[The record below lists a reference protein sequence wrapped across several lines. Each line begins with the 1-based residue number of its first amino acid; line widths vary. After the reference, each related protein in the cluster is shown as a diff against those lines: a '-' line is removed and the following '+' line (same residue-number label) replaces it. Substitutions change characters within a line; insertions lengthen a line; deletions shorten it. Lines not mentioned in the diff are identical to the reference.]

1 MMMKLEYRQLFSKTV
16 EQIEVTQEAV
26 LPKVAI

>member
-16 EQIEVTQEAV
+16 EQIEVNQEAV